1 MFNRFIGVSKPAPV
15 AEAPKPVD
23 LSGLQGHASRL
34 GPREDN
40 EYKKIQEIDA
50 KICEFVLLGFINI

>member
-1 MFNRFIGVSKPAPV
+1 MFNRFLGTAKPAPV

-23 LSGLQGHASRL
+23 VSGLQDHASRL
-34 GPREDN
+34 TTREDN
-40 EYKKIQEIDA
+40 AYKKIQEIDA